1 MMNEPGNPKGKLQR
15 RLKELW
21 AAGSRSKALPHQ
33 GLYMLLLMNEFKRLL
48 SKKVDALM
56 EYATTG
62 FKKE

>member
-1 MMNEPGNPKGKLQR
+1 
-15 RLKELW
+15 
-21 AAGSRSKALPHQ
+21 
-33 GLYMLLLMNEFKRLL
+33 MLLLMNEFKRLL